1 MFVGA
6 LSVVTIFS
14 DLTLGGTKPS
24 PQFKLTIELRDLFS
38 IVLFDYSGFA
48 VPASPSPLSW
58 F

>member
-1 MFVGA
+1 M
-6 LSVVTIFS
+6 LLQFS
-14 DLTLGGTKPS
+14 QDLTLGGTKPS